1 MWQSGDSNAEQ
12 AFVEKSKELLKEMN
26 KYVKAP
32 SMLKEYSPWLS
43 AFQASHYQQQ
53 LELPGSI

>member
-1 MWQSGDSNAEQ
+1 MWQSGDSQ
-12 AFVEKSKELLKEMN
+12 SVKAFVKKATDLQDEMN

-32 SMLKEYSPWLS
+32 STLKEYSPWLYS
-43 AFQASHYQQQ
+43 FQASHYQEQ